1 MKKCILLIT
10 TILFAISCSGVK
22 NTQKS
27 LSQGNYDSSIEK
39 AIDKL
44 SRNKTSKKKQPY
56 IPILEDAFKKAS
68 SKDLKR
74 IDFLTRENN
83 PTNLDEIYHTY
94 LKLRNRQER
103 IKPLLPL
110 HYLNSSKKAVF
121 KFSDYTNEVI
131 ESKKNLATFLYKD
144 GTTAFQNAK
153 NKNDFRNTHETLSYL
168 ESIYPNYKNTRSLL
182 DQAHTNGIEHVFIS
196 LTNNTN
202 QIIPRNLENDLLNI
216 ATYDLNSFWTVFH
229 TKKTA
234 TTSYDYNIL
243 FLFNEILIS
252 PERIK
257 ETHHTYEKEIIN
269 EEYLLDKDGNFVLDE
284 HKQKII
290 IETKEKAICE
300 YYELQQY
307 KNASVQAIIKIID
320 NNTQQNLNS
329 YPLNTA
335 TVFEHLFANYKGDT
349 RALNETH
356 LGLIGSEEIPFPSNE
371 QMIYDSG
378 EDLKNQF
385 KNILKSNRFN

>member
-1 MKKCILLIT
+1 MKKCILLIA

-27 LSQGNYDSSIEK
+27 LSQGDYDNSIEK

-44 SRNKTSKKKQPY
+44 SRNKTSKKKQAY
-56 IPILEDAFKKAS
+56 ITILEDAFKKAS
-68 SKDLKR
+68 SKDLNR
-74 IDFLTRENN
+74 IDFLTQENN

-94 LKLRNRQER
+94 LKLRHRQER

-121 KFSDYTNEVI
+121 EFSNYTNEII
-131 ESKKNLATFLYKD
+131 ESKKNLAAFLFKD
-144 GTTAFQNAK
+144 GTTAFKNAK

-168 ESIYPNYKNTRSLL
+168 ESIYPNYNNTRALL
-182 DQAHTNGIEHVFIS
+182 DKSHTNGIEYVLIS
-196 LTNNTN
+196 LINNTN
-202 QIIPRNLENDLLNI
+202 QIIPKNLENDLLNI
-216 ATYDLNSFWTVFH
+216 QTYDLNSFWSAFH
-229 TKKTA
+229 TNKMA
-234 TTSYDYNIL
+234 NTSYDYSIL

-257 ETHHTYEKEIIN
+257 ETHHTYEKEIVN

-300 YYELQQY
+300 YHELQQY
-307 KNASVQAIIKIID
+307 KNANVKATVKLID
-320 NNTQQNLNS
+320 NNTQQLLDS
-329 YPLNTA
+329 YPLNT
-335 TVFEHLFANYKGDT
+335 TTIFEHIHANYKGDT

-356 LGLIGSEEIPFPSNE
+356 LSLIGSEEIPFPSNE

-385 KNILKSNRFN
+385 KNILRSNRFN